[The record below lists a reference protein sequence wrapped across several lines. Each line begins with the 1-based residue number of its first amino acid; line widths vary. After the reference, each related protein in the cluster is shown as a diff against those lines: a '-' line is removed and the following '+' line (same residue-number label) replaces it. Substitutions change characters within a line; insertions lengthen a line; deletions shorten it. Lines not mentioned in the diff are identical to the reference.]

1 VTPKRINQ
9 IQQTKNDI
17 TEALFNL
24 LHSKRLNHIAI
35 GELAR
40 TAGYA
45 RRTFYR
51 HFADLEDVLD
61 YQADRLTVELFARLN
76 QPAHL
81 AFTGMV
87 SIFFV
92 FWNDH
97 RDFLRIMLEN
107 DRLYLIES
115 SWVRHL
121 NENRL
126 ERMDLRGDRYAQ
138 LFGLGGMFM
147 LLSQWTRE
155 DFRQSPREM
164 IAIAHDIQAHFM
176 QH

>member
-1 VTPKRINQ
+1 MTPKRINQ

-24 LHSKRLNHIAI
+24 LHSKRLNHITI
-35 GELAR
+35 GELTR

-51 HFADLEDVLD
+51 HFADLEDVLG
-61 YQADRLTVELFARLN
+61 YQAGQLTVELFARLN
-76 QPAHL
+76 QPDQL

-87 SIFFV
+87 SIFFA

-97 RDFLRIMLEN
+97 RDFLKIMLEN
-107 DRLYLIES
+107 DRFYLIES

-126 ERMDLRGDRYAQ
+126 EKDDLHGDRYAQ

-155 DFRQSPREM
+155 KFSRSPREM
-164 IAIAHDIQAHFM
+164 IAIAHDIQEHFM